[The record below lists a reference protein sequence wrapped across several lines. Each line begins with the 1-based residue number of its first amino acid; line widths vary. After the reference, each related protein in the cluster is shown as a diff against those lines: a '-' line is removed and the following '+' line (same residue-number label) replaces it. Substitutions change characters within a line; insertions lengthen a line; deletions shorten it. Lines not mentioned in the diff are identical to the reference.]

1 MPAREL
7 FGSEVWDT
15 FSKAARADAYA
26 LKPDSAGMI
35 AGPTTFASS
44 ARRDAQALHRIWSFM
59 QDHETFGTE
68 RPTNAPVPQY
78 LIRYGRE
85 RKSVDLVF
93 DIEGGYMSLYETGNA
108 AGAKWLSIAPA
119 VGPISEQLDQLFDK
133 QRVRDFRPNL

>member
-1 MPAREL
+1 MKNLVIVWMCVIFLYTSCKTPMPAREL

-26 LKPDSAGMI
+26 LKPDAAGMI

-93 DIEGGYMSLYETGNA
+93 DIELI
-108 AGAKWLSIAPA
+108 K
-119 VGPISEQLDQLFDK
+119 VD
-133 QRVRDFRPNL
+133 